1 MTRASIIVPAFNC
14 RHSIGMGIASAQ
26 QQSEHDIEILV
37 IDDAS
42 GDGTYERILELAAH
56 DPRIKALRAEHN
68 GGPGAA
74 RNIGLAHAT
83 GEWVALL
90 DSDDRY
96 RPERI
101 AALCELGDRTGAD
114 LVADNLLLCSEN
126 MTDASRVLIPPERLS
141 HDRWLEAVEF
151 VEGNLGDGSRTRHS
165 LGFLKPVIRRG
176 FLEHTALRYDEIRF
190 SEDFLFYLKCLLRGA
205 SWAITPAPMYCY
217 TVREASLTESVS
229 DADLAYL
236 SAVER
241 RLGDEAAGRDPA
253 LAAAIRRHRRSV
265 DNSLCWSRFARAIK
279 RRDWRTA
286 RDTMLDDPRKFV
298 HICHEGFRTLS
309 RAAATGVFAP
319 RQPSA

>member
-1 MTRASIIVPAFNC
+1 MA
-14 RHSIGMGIASAQ
+14 IASAQ
-26 QQSEHDIEILV
+26 QQSERDIEILV

-42 GDGTYERILELAAH
+42 GDGTYERVLGLAAQ

-101 AALCELGDRTGAD
+101 ATLCEVGERTGAD

-126 MTDASRVLIPPERLS
+126 EAHVDQVLIPAERLS
-141 HDRWLEAVEF
+141 HNRWLEAVEF

-165 LGFLKPVIRRG
+165 LGFLKPMIRRG
-176 FLEHTALRYDEIRF
+176 FLERTALRYDEIRF

-205 SWAITPAPMYCY
+205 SWFITPAPMYCY
-217 TVREASLTESVS
+217 TVREASLTDSVS
-229 DADLAYL
+229 DADLLYL
-236 SAVER
+236 SAIER
-241 RLGDEAAGRDPA
+241 RLGDEAARRAPA

-286 RDTMLDDPRKFV
+286 RDTVLDDPRKFM
-298 HICHEGFRTLS
+298 HICHQGFRTLS
-309 RAAATGVFAP
+309 RGAVAGLFTP
-319 RQPSA
+319 RQPPA

>member
-1 MTRASIIVPAFNC
+1 MTRVSIIVPAFNC
-14 RHSIGMGIASAQ
+14 QDSIGTAIASAQ
-26 QQSEHDIEILV
+26 QQSERDIEILV

-42 GDGTYERILELAAH
+42 CDGTYERVLGLAAL
-56 DPRIKALRAEHN
+56 DPRIRALRAEEN

-74 RNIGLAHAT
+74 RNIGLTRAT

-90 DSDDRY
+90 DSDDSY

-101 AALCELGDRTGAD
+101 ARLCELGDRTGAD
-114 LVADNLLLCSEN
+114 LVADNLLLCSG
-126 MTDASRVLIPPERLS
+126 DKAQVDQALIPPERLS
-141 HDRWLEAVEF
+141 DDRWLGAVEF

-165 LGFLKPVIRRG
+165 LGFLKPVMRRG
-176 FLEHTALRYDEIRF
+176 FLERTALRYDEIRF

-205 SWAITPAPMYCY
+205 SWFITPTAMYCY
-217 TVREASLTESVS
+217 TVRETSLTDSVS
-229 DADLAYL
+229 DADLLHL
-236 SAVER
+236 SVIER
-241 RLGDEAAGRDPA
+241 RLGEEAAAGNPA

-279 RRDWRTA
+279 CRDWRTA

-298 HICHEGFRTLS
+298 HICHQGFRTLS
-309 RAAATGVFAP
+309 RAAAAGLSAP